1 MNKSIIN
8 RSMIIK
14 SNTTF
19 FIYTIVINDSKIFIN
34 KRESLRYLGLFS
46 LAPLSSLRGR
56 RAHSLPFWW
65 SSISTVSWCWP
76 DIMRLQRCI
85 KVSSFINFLSWYQG
99 RIQDLWLVGSWV
111 GEGTGDRLRSP
122 AVHGRALVGDQRG
135 GQSPPEALEFE
146 ELQTFIWTTI
156 LNQPHHFYQTK
167 KTWLWVLILSDN
179 C

>member
-1 MNKSIIN
+1 MIRNKSVVNKSIVNNNIINKRIMNKSIIN

-14 SNTTF
+14 SNTIF
-19 FIYTIVINDSKIFIN
+19 FIYTIVINDSKVFIN

-85 KVSSFINFLSWYQG
+85 KVSSFINFLSWY
-99 RIQDLWLVGSWV
+99 IQFIFYI
-111 GEGTGDRLRSP
+111 
-122 AVHGRALVGDQRG
+122 
-135 GQSPPEALEFE
+135 QS
-146 ELQTFIWTTI
+146 I
-156 LNQPHHFYQTK
+156 
-167 KTWLWVLILSDN
+167 SD
-179 C
+179 